1 MIKKIIK
8 IGNAELCF
16 LYIALLLNAPYHL
29 VKFQHDPF
37 NTFGVMPQTKENHR
51 WAKGDN
57 SKSNRNKIIVRIT
70 AFQQI
75 VRCHIV
81 MFKDNPL
88 ILLKYVLDK
97 KKKKH
102 VKGRKN
108 MTKGDN

>member
-81 MFKDNPL
+81 MFKDNPFNTFE
-88 ILLKYVLDK
+88 VCFRQK
-97 KKKKH
+97 KKKTCQRKKKH
-102 VKGRKN
+102 DKGR
-108 MTKGDN
+108 